1 MNLKVK
7 SGYILVKLAAPNVA
21 DLDDR
26 FACGAIEVGPDQ
38 DLGVKVYFQEYF
50 VFSES
55 LLLVKVEDVVAW
67 ELPVTPEVIVE
78 DTPAS

>member
-26 FACGAIEVGPDQ
+26 FSCGIIEVGPDQ
-38 DLGVKVYFQEYF
+38 DLGVKVYFKDHSYF
-50 VFSES
+50 GED
-55 LLLVKVEDVVAW
+55 LLIVRVEDVVAW
-67 ELPVTPEVIVE
+67 ELPVTPEVVAE